1 MRRVLPPLRVRG
13 PAVVAQCSR
22 ALAASE
28 LAHITRGA
36 PVVRGAL
43 GPCWHQGWPRAGPDS
58 NPGLLVRTSPHALR
72 RFLSVQTVFCSVA

>member
-1 MRRVLPPLRVRG
+1 MRRVLPPLRVWG

-58 NPGLLVRTSPHALR
+58 NPGLLVRFAGSSRCKPFSVLLR
-72 RFLSVQTVFCSVA
+72 EDAD